1 MAAIKR
7 LIHLRPASTSC
18 AHVSILLSDARN
30 VASSVKQFQSF
41 QRRLSSRVRS
51 VIKSALSPCSGLGSH
66 QEAFL
71 SIKFISLRPRN
82 GSRRVMVN
90 LTAPE
95 SVLAVQIPVLA
106 HRQDVFAGGKASPS
120 ASTQTSNRLICEG
133 EIQCRTN
140 LYLYIECISHR
151 LSLPAFWEFR
161 AAHVRFT
168 PIACRIPVKI
178 VSRARP

>member
-30 VASSVKQFQSF
+30 VASSVRQFQSF

-95 SVLAVQIPVLA
+95 SVLAVQILCWRIGKMFSLA
-106 HRQDVFAGGKASPS
+106 AKPHPARQRKPATGEFAKGKFSV
-120 ASTQTSNRLICEG
+120 G
-133 EIQCRTN
+133 RTCT
-140 LYLYIECISHR
+140 CISNASAIVC
-151 LSLPAFWEFR
+151 LSLHSGSSVPHMCDSR
-161 AAHVRFT
+161 LL
-168 PIACRIPVKI
+168 PVG
-178 VSRARP
+178 SL